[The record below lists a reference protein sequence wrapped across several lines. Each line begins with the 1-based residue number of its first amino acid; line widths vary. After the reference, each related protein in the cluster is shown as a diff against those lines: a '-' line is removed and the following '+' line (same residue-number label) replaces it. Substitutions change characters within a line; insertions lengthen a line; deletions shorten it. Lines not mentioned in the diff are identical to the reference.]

1 MKYVIIG
8 NSAAG
13 IGGVEGIRE
22 LDKEGEIVLISKEEE
37 FTYSR
42 PLISY
47 YLGGEVDKDQMKYR
61 PDDFYEKNG
70 VTTIFGKAAVGV
82 DSIGKAVTLDDGSA
96 VTYDR
101 LLVATGASP
110 IMPPIPGLENV
121 KEKYTFQS
129 MADALA
135 LEKAIGK
142 NKRVLILG
150 GGLIG
155 LKCAE
160 GLTGKVASLTVI
172 DREDHLLPSAIDK
185 ESAAYIEAAAKE
197 RGVECVLGENV
208 VKISG
213 KKAVCESGR
222 EISFDILVVA
232 VGVRPE
238 TALLKDAGAVIHNGI
253 VVNRRNETSLNSI
266 YAAGD
271 CVEEKD
277 VVDGKE
283 KVLALLPNAALGG
296 RNAGRNMAGGNAVYE
311 DAVAINALPFWGNH
325 LISAGQTSG
334 ECYTEEK
341 NGNFK
346 KLYTEKDHLN
356 GFVLI
361 GDVSGAGIYTAL
373 IRNRTN
379 LSEIDFEMIKEK
391 PQLAALTHRFRAEKL
406 GGRTDEN

>member
-13 IGGVEGIRE
+13 IGGIEGIRE
-22 LDKEGEIVLISKEEE
+22 LDKEGEIVLISKEKE

-47 YLGGEVDKDQMKYR
+47 YLGGEVNKEQMKYR

-160 GLTGKVASLTVI
+160 GLTGRVSSLTVI

-197 RGVECVLGENV
+197 QGGECVLG
-208 VKISG
+208 
-213 KKAVCESGR
+213 
-222 EISFDILVVA
+222 
-232 VGVRPE
+232 
-238 TALLKDAGAVIHNGI
+238 
-253 VVNRRNETSLNSI
+253 
-266 YAAGD
+266 
-271 CVEEKD
+271 
-277 VVDGKE
+277 
-283 KVLALLPNAALGG
+283 
-296 RNAGRNMAGGNAVYE
+296 
-311 DAVAINALPFWGNH
+311 
-325 LISAGQTSG
+325 
-334 ECYTEEK
+334 
-341 NGNFK
+341 
-346 KLYTEKDHLN
+346 
-356 GFVLI
+356 
-361 GDVSGAGIYTAL
+361 
-373 IRNRTN
+373 
-379 LSEIDFEMIKEK
+379 
-391 PQLAALTHRFRAEKL
+391 
-406 GGRTDEN
+406 

>member
-13 IGGVEGIRE
+13 IGGIEGIRE
-22 LDKEGEIVLISKEEE
+22 LDKEGEIVLISKEKE

-47 YLGGEVDKDQMKYR
+47 YLGGEVNKEQMKYR
-61 PDDFYEKNG
+61 PDNFYEKNG

-160 GLTGKVASLTVI
+160 GLTGRVSSLTVI

-185 ESAAYIEAAAKE
+185 ESAAYIEDAAKE
-197 RGVECVLGENV
+197 QGIECVLGENV

-222 EISFDILVVA
+222 EFSFDILVVA

-277 VVDGKE
+277 VVDGNE

-296 RNAGRNMAGGNAVYE
+296 RNAGRNMAGGNAVYT

-325 LISAGQTSG
+325 LISAGQTVG
-334 ECYTEEK
+334 ECFTEEK
-341 NGNFK
+341 DGSFK
-346 KLYTEKDHLN
+346 KLYTEKDRLN

-373 IRNRTN
+373 IRNRTK
-379 LSEIDFEMIKEK
+379 LSEIDFDMIKEK
-391 PQLAALTHRFRAEKL
+391 PQLAALSHRFRAEKL
-406 GGRTDEN
+406 GGRTNEN

>member
-13 IGGVEGIRE
+13 IGGIEGIRE
-22 LDKEGEIVLISKEEE
+22 LDREGEIVLISKEKE

-47 YLGGEVDKDQMKYR
+47 YLGGEVKKEQMKYR
-61 PDDFYEKNG
+61 PDHFYEKNQ
-70 VTTIFGKAAVGV
+70 VTVILGKSAVAV
-82 DSIGKAVTLDDGSA
+82 DSIGKTVTLDDGTA
-96 VTYDR
+96 VTYDK

-129 MADALA
+129 MEDALA

-160 GLTGKVASLTVI
+160 GLTGKVSSLTMI

-185 ESAAYIEAAAKE
+185 ESASFIETAAKD
-197 RGVECVLGENV
+197 RGIECILGENV
-208 VKISG
+208 VKLAG
-213 KKAVCESGR
+213 KKAICESGR

-238 TALLKDAGAVIHNGI
+238 TSLLKDSGAVIHHGI

-277 VVDGKE
+277 VVDGIE

-325 LISAGQTSG
+325 LISAGQTRG

-346 KLYTEKDHLN
+346 KLYTENDHLN

-361 GDVSGAGIYTAL
+361 GDVSGAGIYTSL
-373 IRNRTN
+373 IRNQTK
-379 LSEIDFEMIKEK
+379 LSEIDFELIKEK
-391 PQLAALTHRFRAEKL
+391 PQLAAMSHRFRAEKL